1 MIFFAHMKEIRPIKK
16 GNIWWL
22 VPFLVLLLSPLSC
35 DKTQSLKGKELARVN
50 DRVIT
55 LEEFEQEMEQLPQSA
70 KLQMISEEGRKKFLH
85 DLINQELL
93 LQEAHKKGLDEKKE
107 ILAKLE
113 ILKKGLIINALGEEL
128 CAGKDEVSDDEVEA
142 YYQENKKEFILEQV
156 RVRHILVKTL
166 PEAQKI
172 KRRLDQ
178 GEDFITLVRQYSI
191 SPSKARGGDLGYIE
205 RGRVGKEFGQA
216 AFSLKRPGELSDIVK
231 TTFGYHIIRL
241 ENRQGPRQRTF
252 FEVQEEIRKLLSD
265 KKRKEILTTHLEE
278 LREGAQILIN
288 EELLVAEEE
297 EDS

>member
-35 DKTQSLKGKELARVN
+35 DKAQPLKGKELARVN

-142 YYQENKKEFILEQV
+142 YYQENKKEFILEQA

-288 EELLVAEEE
+288 EELLVTEEE